1 MERWFLAVVSLLV
14 AAGVLAQPVYES
26 RDASGTRVFTDRPSS
41 GGKPVD
47 LKPLN
52 VVEPI
57 PVPPPSPAA
66 PVAADQRQSAPA
78 PAYRSLSIVFPEP
91 GGSVGINTATFE
103 IRVAVDP
110 PLQIANG
117 HAFVFRMDGRNI
129 PGRYTSTENMVPPE
143 FFGDVLPAGSQQH
156 VIEASV
162 VDGQGKVVISATPV
176 SFQTR
181 FFTQLQRPRP
191 LPRPLPAPVAVPP
204 ATGSGGSSLV
214 LPPARHVDEP
224 GRLPR

>member
-1 MERWFLAVVSLLV
+1 MERWFLAVISLLV

-110 PLQIANG
+110 PLQIG
-117 HAFVFRMDGRNI
+117 DPWEVRL
-129 PGRYTSTENMVPPE
+129 PTSMVMLQQGEELPEFPPE
-143 FFGDVLPAGSQQH
+143 
-156 VIEASV
+156 EAE
-162 VDGQGKVVISATPV
+162 QAPPSAEEPV
-176 SFQTR
+176 PDET
-181 FFTQLQRPRP
+181 
-191 LPRPLPAPVAVPP
+191 VPF
-204 ATGSGGSSLV
+204 
-214 LPPARHVDEP
+214 
-224 GRLPR
+224 

>member
-1 MERWFLAVVSLLV
+1 MKRWVLALVPLLA
-14 AAGVLAQPVYES
+14 AAGVSAQPVYES

-52 VVEPI
+52 VVEPVA
-57 PVPPPSPAA
+57 VPAPSPAA
-66 PVAADQRQSAPA
+66 PVAADQRQVAPA
-78 PAYRSLSIVFPEP
+78 PAYRSLSIVFPEA

-103 IRVAVDP
+103 IRVAVEP
-110 PLQIANG
+110 PLQIING

-156 VIEASV
+156 VIEASI
-162 VDGQGKVVISATPV
+162 VDGQGNVIISATPV

-191 LPRPLPAPVAVPP
+191 LPRPLPAPVTPPP
-204 ATGSGGSSLV
+204 AAGSGGSSLTV
-214 LPPARHVDEP
+214 PPMRPVDEP
-224 GRLPR
+224 ARLIR